1 MPKVPARA
9 AEPTRNVRPV
19 RPTVPDPLWTQ
30 TTAGDPT
37 QSNPVVP
44 TALAPT
50 VAVPFNEPVAY
61 FTPVHQAPP
70 QVVVPTPPTYFEE
83 VVLPVEE
90 DGLRAWMILTL
101 VASVILAG
109 IIGVLI
115 GRASKQD
122 PAASSSVAHPAQVP
136 TTSIVGGLLQTTVAV
151 VPTPAVPVS
160 TTPAATTP
168 AVTTPAATNDLQ
180 SQIAALTAARDQTAQ
195 QLQQSQQTVNSL
207 QAALAQ
213 AQGAS
218 TAPQTAN
225 PAPAGQIAALQGQL
239 ADATQH
245 AASLQDQL
253 TQSTQS
259 VAAAQAQL
267 AAATRSLNE
276 LGVTTLA
283 NFVNGS
289 VNDAQQQAGANGWTV
304 VQQQVSNG
312 STPPGTI
319 ITQTPAPGSKMIKGS
334 ALYLQVAAAPAP
346 TTTNAPATTPP
357 KTSTTTTS
365 AAPASTAP

>member
-1 MPKVPARA
+1 M
-9 AEPTRNVRPV
+9 
-19 RPTVPDPLWTQ
+19 
-30 TTAGDPT
+30 
-37 QSNPVVP
+37 
-44 TALAPT
+44 
-50 VAVPFNEPVAY
+50 AVPITEPVAY
-61 FTPVHQAPP
+61 VTPVHQAPP
-70 QVVVPTPPTYFEE
+70 QVVVPAPTYFEE

-115 GRASKQD
+115 GRASKQE

-160 TTPAATTP
+160 TTLAATTP

-195 QLQQSQQTVNSL
+195 QLQQSQQTVSSL

-213 AQGAS
+213 AQATS

-267 AAATRSLNE
+267 AAATRSLSD

-289 VNDAQQQAGANGWTV
+289 VNDAQQQASANGWTI
-304 VQQQVSNG
+304 VQQPVSNG
-312 STPPGTI
+312 SASPGTI
-319 ITQTPAPGSKMIKGS
+319 LTQTPAPGSKMIKGS

-346 TTTNAPATTPP
+346 TTTNAPAAAPP
-357 KTSTTTTS
+357 KTSATTT
-365 AAPASTAP
+365 APASTAP